1 MQGIIEDMIEDCQAG
16 IGWVLRNIEGF
27 GGDPSRVYVMGQSC
41 GGHLTALT
49 FQKQY
54 ELWGT
59 ERIKAANRRCQSPS
73 SWNPDNIK
81 VWLRSLPPVQA

>member
-1 MQGIIEDMIEDCQAG
+1 MIEDCQAG

-27 GGDPSRVYVMGQSC
+27 GGDPNRVYVMGQSC
-41 GGHLTALT
+41 GGHLAALT

-59 ERIKAANRRCQSPS
+59 ERIKAAHRRSQSPS
-73 SWNPDNIK
+73 SWNPDSIK